1 MNDGIKFMKILVTG
15 ANGFVGRVLVRR
27 LIEKGAI
34 VFALDR
40 VNAGGVPAVKFY
52 EQDIG
57 VPFELSE
64 EFDFVFH
71 LAAHNVT
78 HVGDRGAELYE
89 TINVRGTENVLK
101 SAPCRNF
108 IFLSTAKVYKNEGRP
123 VTEDSSLLP
132 ANEYEKSKLA
142 AESVCAKIFKGEN
155 LCMFRSVNIVGS
167 GQPEKAVIP
176 VLFKKAMSGEPLE
189 IFGARES
196 FLQFVFVED
205 AVEAFLKVCER
216 DGVCGVFNL
225 ASRDNIRLD
234 ELARDIKR
242 LCRSR
247 SEIHFT
253 NTAVVPFCEVLA
265 DKAKSE
271 LGWQA
276 KTGIAEIL
284 KIYFEACCRV

>member
-1 MNDGIKFMKILVTG
+1 MNSCKILVTG
-15 ANGFVGRVLVRR
+15 ANGFVGKVLVRR
-27 LIEKGAI
+27 LAGKGHR

-40 VNAGGVPAVKFY
+40 SQAGGSPAAEFY

-57 VPFELSE
+57 IPFQLSE

-78 HVGDRGAELYE
+78 HVGDRGPGLYE
-89 TINVRGTENVLK
+89 QINVRGTENVLN
-101 SAPCRNF
+101 AARCRNF

-123 VTEDSSLLP
+123 VTEDSPLLP
-132 ANEYEKSKLA
+132 VNEYEKSKLA

-155 LCMFRSVNIVGS
+155 LCMFRSVNIVGP

-205 AVEAFLKVCER
+205 VIDAFLKVCER
-216 DGVCGVFNL
+216 DGVCGIFNL

-247 SEIHFT
+247 SEIRFT
-253 NTAVVPFCEVLA
+253 SNTTAPFCEVIA
-265 DKAKSE
+265 DKAKNE

-276 KTGIAEIL
+276 KTGVAEIL

>member
-1 MNDGIKFMKILVTG
+1 MNSCKILVTG
-15 ANGFVGRVLVRR
+15 ANGFVGKVLARRLAGKGHRVL
-27 LIEKGAI
+27 
-34 VFALDR
+34 ALDR
-40 VNAGGVPAVKFY
+40 SQAGGSPAVEFY
-52 EQDIG
+52 EQDISI
-57 VPFELSE
+57 PFQLSE

-78 HVGDRGAELYE
+78 HVGDRGAGLYE
-89 TINVRGTENVLK
+89 QINVLGTENVLN
-101 SAPCRNF
+101 AARCRNF
-108 IFLSTAKVYKNEGRP
+108 IFLSTTKVYKNEGKP
-123 VTEDSSLLP
+123 VTEDSPLLP
-132 ANEYEKSKLA
+132 VNEYEKSKLA

-155 LCMFRSVNIVGS
+155 LCMFRSVNIVGP

-176 VLFKKAMSGEPLE
+176 VLFKKAMSDEPLE

-216 DGVCGVFNL
+216 DGVCGIFNL

-247 SEIHFT
+247 SEIRFT
-253 NTAVVPFCEVLA
+253 SNTAAPFCEVIA
-265 DKAKSE
+265 DKAKNE

-276 KTGIAEIL
+276 KTGVAEIL